1 MSGISRILATKRE
14 TSEGLRDDIQV
25 NSKFQ
30 TFSHKISHR
39 ANKYGGGF
47 ATHTHTLTHTRLQ
60 LWGSS
65 HPEAMM
71 NNGA

>member
-1 MSGISRILATKRE
+1 MFGISRILATKKE

-30 TFSHKISHR
+30 TFSHTISHR

-47 ATHTHTLTHTRLQ
+47 GTHTHTHTRLQ